1 MEGVWIDAVALA
13 GMLAGRQKRRLRRR
27 LLGDQRVVEIEQ
39 DMGYLH

>member
-1 MEGVWIDAVALA
+1 MELVRVDAVPFA

-39 DMGYLH
+39 DVRYLH